1 MSHEIRTPMNAII
14 GMAYLA
20 MKTQLSPRQAD
31 FISKI
36 QLSGKNLLAII
47 GDILDISKVEAGK
60 LNIERV
66 VFELSNVT
74 SQVVNVISDK
84 AHAKGLKLVVDVAP
98 DVPNLLVGDPLRLG
112 QILINYANNAVKFTA
127 RGEIKITIRVK
138 EKGDDNL
145 LLEFDVKDTGIGIGI
160 SPEQASRLFRSF
172 EQADTSTTR
181 DMIDAALLPTGLRL
195 DTLVAGLTEKLPR
208 NARL

>member
-20 MKTQLSPRQAD
+20 MKTELSPRQAD
-31 FISKI
+31 FISKN

-145 LLEFDVKDTGIGIGI
+145 LLEFDVKDTGIGI
-160 SPEQASRLFRSF
+160 SPEQASRLFRNF
-172 EQADTSTTR
+172 EQANTSTTR